1 MESEHLTADGVEVT
15 GYPDL
20 AQKYSIAGV
29 PKTVVGETSE
39 FVGAAPEAQLLDHV
53 KKAAANGTGD
63 E

>member
-1 MESEHLTADGVEVT
+1 MEREHVTADGIEVT

>member
-1 MESEHLTADGVEVT
+1 MESEHVTADGIEVT